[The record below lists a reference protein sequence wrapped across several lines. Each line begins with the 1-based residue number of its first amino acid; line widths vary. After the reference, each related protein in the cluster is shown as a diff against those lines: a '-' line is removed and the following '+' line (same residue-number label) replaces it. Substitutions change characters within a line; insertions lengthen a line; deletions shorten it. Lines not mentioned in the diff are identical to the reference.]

1 MSRVKRVCSRVT
13 IQPADM
19 SRSLTTP
26 GLVIAAPSGL
36 AQFCKQ
42 MDRLKTQLD
51 NATQPM
57 LRALQYI
64 SDQYQNSALCKQR
77 TAKRNLT
84 AACMRALANVRRTLR
99 ELVATFIGYTSDTRK
114 QVQVMLSEQNRANAP
129 NALTVQRIMR
139 QQLQVVTL
147 RT

>member
-1 MSRVKRVCSRVT
+1 
-13 IQPADM
+13 M
-19 SRSLTTP
+19 SRSMTRP
-26 GLVIAAPSGL
+26 GLVIGAPAGL

-42 MDRLKTQLD
+42 MDRIKTQLD
-51 NATQPM
+51 TALQPALQALQPALQALQPM
-57 LRALQYI
+57 VRALQFI
-64 SDQYQNSALCKQR
+64 SDQYQNSALGKQR

-99 ELVATFIGYTSDTRK
+99 ELVATFIGYTSDTRE
-114 QVQVMLSEQNRANAP
+114 QVHVMLSEQHRANAP

-139 QQLQVVTL
+139 QQLLVVTL

>member
-1 MSRVKRVCSRVT
+1 MTR
-13 IQPADM
+13 
-19 SRSLTTP
+19 P
-26 GLVIAAPSGL
+26 GLVIAAPAGL

-42 MDRLKTQLD
+42 MDRIKTQLD
-51 NATQPM
+51 TALQPALQALQPM
-57 LRALQYI
+57 VRALQFI
-64 SDQYQNSALCKQR
+64 SDQYQNSALGKQR

-99 ELVATFIGYTSDTRK
+99 ELVATFIGYTSDTRE
-114 QVQVMLSEQNRANAP
+114 QVHVMLSEQHRANAP

-139 QQLQVVTL
+139 QQLLVVTL

>member
-1 MSRVKRVCSRVT
+1 M
-13 IQPADM
+13 QPADM

-26 GLVIAAPSGL
+26 GLVIAAPAGL

-51 NATQPM
+51 TAVQPM
-57 LRALQYI
+57 VRALQFI
-64 SDQYQNSALCKQR
+64 SDQYQNSALGKQR

-84 AACMRALANVRRTLR
+84 AACERALANVRRTLR
-99 ELVATFIGYTSDTRK
+99 ELVATFIGYTADTRT
-114 QVQVMLSEQNRANAP
+114 QVHVMLSEQHRANAP
-129 NALTVQRIMR
+129 NAQTDQRIMR

>member
-1 MSRVKRVCSRVT
+1 MTR
-13 IQPADM
+13 
-19 SRSLTTP
+19 P
-26 GLVIAAPSGL
+26 GLVIGAPAGL

-42 MDRLKTQLD
+42 MDRIKTQLD
-51 NATQPM
+51 TALQPALQAMQPM
-57 LRALQYI
+57 VRALQFI
-64 SDQYQNSALCKQR
+64 SDQYQNSALGKQR

-84 AACMRALANVRRTLR
+84 AACMRALSAARRTLR
-99 ELVATFIGYTSDTRK
+99 AHVAVHRTLRAQVTTFIGYTSDTRE
-114 QVQVMLSEQNRANAP
+114 QVHVMLSEQHRANAP

>member
-1 MSRVKRVCSRVT
+1 MTR
-13 IQPADM
+13 
-19 SRSLTTP
+19 P
-26 GLVIAAPSGL
+26 GLVIGAPAGL

-42 MDRLKTQLD
+42 MDRIKTQLD
-51 NATQPM
+51 TALQPALQALQPM
-57 LRALQYI
+57 VRALQFI
-64 SDQYQNSALCKQR
+64 SDQYQNSALGKQR

-99 ELVATFIGYTSDTRK
+99 ELVATFIGYTSDTRE
-114 QVQVMLSEQNRANAP
+114 QVHVMLSEQHRANAP

-139 QQLQVVTL
+139 QQLLVVTL